1 MTARTTVVVG
11 AASGIGA
18 ATARR
23 CAAAGDEVYLL
34 DVDASSGRRVADA
47 IRADGGTAEF
57 VAADVTDGDFREALA
72 CVHEAAGGIDGL
84 ANVAGIGE
92 PAALSETTEAD
103 CRAILDVNVL
113 GTWRSCRAVA
123 PLMAEGDGGS
133 IVNVSSIAGLVG
145 LDRHATYSLS
155 KGAVVSFSKALA
167 TEFGADGVRV
177 NAVCPGTTRTERIE
191 ALFAGRDDG
200 LEDALR
206 ERYALGRFADPEEV
220 AATIGFLLSDDAS
233 FVTGHAMVVDGG
245 YTVG

>member
-1 MTARTTVVVG
+1 MTDRTTVVVG

-34 DVDASSGRRVADA
+34 DVDAEGGRRVADS
-47 IRADGGTAEF
+47 IRTDGGAAEF
-57 VAADVTDGDFREALA
+57 VAADVTDDSFRETLA

-84 ANVAGIGE
+84 VNAAGIGD

-113 GTWRSCRAVA
+113 GTWRGCRAVA
-123 PLMAEGDGGS
+123 PRMAASDGGS
-133 IVNVSSIAGLVG
+133 IVNVASIAGLVG

-155 KGAVVSFSKALA
+155 KGAAVSFSKALA
-167 TEFGADGVRV
+167 AEFGADGVRV

-191 ALFAGRDDG
+191 SLFADRDDG

-220 AATIGFLLSDDAS
+220 AATIQFLLSDDAS